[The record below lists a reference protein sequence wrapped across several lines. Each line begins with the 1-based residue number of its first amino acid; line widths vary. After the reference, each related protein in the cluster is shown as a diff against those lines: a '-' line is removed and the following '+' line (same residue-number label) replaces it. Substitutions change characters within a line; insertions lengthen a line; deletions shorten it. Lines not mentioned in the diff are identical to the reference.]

1 MNMQGWIAE
10 DLLLGRILYP
20 FSKR

>member
-1 MNMQGWIAE
+1 MNMQGWIKE
-10 DLLLGRILYP
+10 TLLLGRILYP